1 MAARVRVNFRRP
13 CSWCPRQRWQIAA
26 VNANNSHHSF
36 QVFFNKSDKPF
47 NATASCWDQ
56 LTSRMSLP
64 SNKSRLW
71 DDPSTF
77 NDVFNN
83 YWFGVS
89 ILTEVKK
96 CENGGIGTTI
106 TIRQFDSKENVIKK
120 EIIHFPLIKCEFTS
134 KSECKSLLNFQFKPF
149 NRKYMVMPVLVEVKP
164 PTFIRW
170 ISCLILMNNA

>member
-120 EIIHFPLIKCEFTS
+120 RKWFIFL
-134 KSECKSLLNFQFKPF
+134 LLNANLQA
-149 NRKYMVMPVLVEVKP
+149 NLNANH
-164 PTFIRW
+164 
-170 ISCLILMNNA
+170 CLIFNSNLSTGSIWLCLCWLRSNPLLSSDGYLV